1 MNEIFGIPTN
11 ALMIALLAITS
22 LIFLVVGVIGWRYP
36 LSFRLG
42 LRNLLRRRS
51 QTVLV
56 VGGLALST
64 MIITSALGIGDT
76 IDYSTKVGVYKD
88 LGGIDIQLSTSTIE
102 TQAGASF
109 SSAPVQEPSAT
120 DWFSAGIAD
129 DVASLVDGELIDASV
144 PMIVQSLPVAS
155 SVSNLS
161 EASVEIRGIGA
172 VRGDGLAMPADLQ
185 RLDPGQVLV
194 NGVLAEA
201 LDVSVGDTLLLIKG
215 VPSSVEVA
223 GIVADGGLAGSS
235 GALLMPLEEA
245 QAFFGQPGQIGAV
258 AVSLAG
264 DTETGVKASAA
275 AVERLHT
282 LDSLSGLVLNEVKAD
297 GLAAAESS
305 AEFITTLF
313 ITFGTFSILSGILL
327 IFLIFTVLAAE
338 REPELGMSR
347 AVGQQRSDL
356 VRQFVVEGLAYDL
369 IAAALGAALGV
380 VAALLLAGTITNLLT
395 GGGDLSIA
403 PRVSLR
409 SIVIGY
415 TLGLVITFVT
425 VTLAAVRI
433 SKINIIAAIRSL
445 NLPKPRREP
454 QWTLF
459 LHPVRV
465 YRQMLG
471 EVGQRNYAKALKLFL
486 LAGPRAIWD
495 FWAGLMAR
503 GPILLAIGFLFAWV
517 GVNVAGQAGVYG
529 MGVSLFFVGL
539 GQLAAWAGLPKR
551 AAYSLA
557 GLSLILY
564 WSLPTREIGRL
575 AELGT
580 NPGDFFISGLF
591 MVGGAILLFL
601 YNAEQ
606 LLTLF
611 GGVLGRF
618 GRLLPVARVSIAYP
632 VAAKGRTATTLA
644 MFSLI
649 IFTLVGTATISNT
662 FSNFLDVESGSGG
675 YEIMVQTNPFNP
687 VDVDTL
693 SAKVSDLVSGG
704 QIEQP
709 SALASALS
717 VPVQAQSP
725 GMSSPAGYVINAVDD
740 EFLRTNR
747 LEFSGLAKGY
757 ESAEQVWAALQADPT
772 LVVIDNF
779 SVDRTGDPT
788 FQADEDAFM
797 VKSIRASETA
807 FDAVPLTLTGP
818 DGDTD
823 ELAIIGVLSSA
834 PSFYGVM
841 MSADAAAALGYDDP
855 GGTLSARRYF
865 LRLPEGADARAT
877 ANAIESAFS
886 RSGLQTS
893 LLKEQLAESRS
904 SINSVFYLLQGFMGL
919 GLLIG
924 IAALGV
930 VTIRAVVE
938 RRQQIG
944 VLRAIGFQ
952 RGMVQSVFLVENMF
966 VAGLGTLIGYALA
979 LTFAYNLYLQV
990 AADQGLPFLPPWV
1003 TLIGIGVA
1011 VFAATLFTA
1020 WLHARQGAKV
1030 VIAEALRY
1038 QG

>member
-1 MNEIFGIPTN
+1 MNEIFGISAN
-11 ALMIALLAITS
+11 VLMVALLAITGVV
-22 LIFLVVGVIGWRYP
+22 FLVVAFIAWRYP

-42 LRNLLRRRS
+42 LRSLLRRRS
-51 QTVLV
+51 QTALV
-56 VGGLALST
+56 IGGLALST

-76 IDYSTKVGVYKD
+76 IDYSTKVQVYDD
-88 LGGIDIQLSTSTIE
+88 LGGIDIQISTTAVA
-102 TQAGASF
+102 TQAGPTF
-109 SSAPVQEPSAT
+109 SSGPEQEASAAEWLSVT
-120 DWFSAGIAD
+120 VAE
-129 DVASLVDGELIDASV
+129 DVAALVDGVVLDASV
-144 PMIVQSLPVAS
+144 PLILQSLPVANNT
-155 SVSNLS
+155 SNLS
-161 EASVEIRGIGA
+161 EAAVEVRGIGE
-172 VRGDGLAMPADLQ
+172 VIGDGLAMPAGLADLQ
-185 RLDPGQVLV
+185 QGEVLI
-194 NGVLAEA
+194 NSSLAEG
-201 LDVSVGDTLLLIKG
+201 LDASVDDTLLLIKG
-215 VPSSVEVA
+215 MPTSVRVAAIVP
-223 GIVADGGLAGSS
+223 DGELAGSRP
-235 GALLMPLEEA
+235 ALLMTLEAA
-245 QAFFGQPGQIGAV
+245 QAFFGQPDRVSTV
-258 AVSLAG
+258 AASIVG
-264 DTETGVKASAA
+264 DAETGIRTNAE
-275 AVERLHT
+275 AVEQLQA
-282 LDSLSGLVLNEVKAD
+282 LQSISGLVVNEVKAD
-297 GLAAAESS
+297 GVAAAESS

-338 REPELGMSR
+338 RQPELGISR

-380 VAALLLAGTITNLLT
+380 GAALLLAGTITGLLSSS
-395 GGGDLSIA
+395 DLSIT
-403 PRVSLR
+403 PRISTR

-415 TLGLVITFVT
+415 TLGLVITFFT

-433 SKINIIAAIRSL
+433 SKVNIIAAIRNL
-445 NLPKPRREP
+445 NLPKPRRES

-459 LHPVRV
+459 LHPFRV

-471 EVGQRNYAKALKLFL
+471 EAGQRNYAKALKLFL
-486 LAGPRAIWD
+486 LAGPKAIWN
-495 FWAGLMAR
+495 FWMGLAAR
-503 GPILLAIGFLFAWV
+503 GPILLAIGFLFAWI
-517 GVNVAGQAGVYG
+517 GVNLAEQAGVYG
-529 MGVSLFFVGL
+529 MGVSLFIIGAGQFVAWIGL
-539 GQLAAWAGLPKR
+539 SKR
-551 AAYSLA
+551 VAYSLS

-606 LLTLF
+606 LLTFFAGL
-611 GGVLGRF
+611 LSRF

-675 YEIMVQTNPFNP
+675 YDIMIQTNPFNP
-687 VDVDTL
+687 VDADTL
-693 SAKVSDLVSGG
+693 GNTLDELVAEG
-704 QIEQP
+704 QIEEP
-709 SALASALS
+709 SALASA
-717 VPVQAQSP
+717 VFAPVQAQSLD
-725 GMSSPAGYVINAVDD
+725 MDDSAGYAINAVDEQFFD
-740 EFLRTNR
+740 TNN
-747 LEFSGLAKGY
+747 LEFSGLANGY

-772 LVVIDNF
+772 LVVIDNY

-797 VKSIRASETA
+797 VRSIQASETS
-807 FDAVPLTLTGP
+807 FEAVPLAITGQ
-818 DGDTD
+818 DGVEHEFT
-823 ELAIIGVLSSA
+823 IIGVLSSA
-834 PSFYGVM
+834 PSFYGAM
-841 MSADAAAALGYDDP
+841 MSQDAAARLGFDGAP
-855 GGTLSARRYF
+855 GSLAVRRYF
-865 LRLPEGADARAT
+865 LRLGEGADARST

-904 SINSVFYLLQGFMGL
+904 SINSIFYLLQGFMGL

-952 RGMVQSVFLVENMF
+952 RGMVQAVFLVENMF
-966 VAGLGTLIGYALA
+966 VAGLGTLIGYGLA

-990 AADQGLPFLPPWV
+990 AADQGLAFLPPWP
-1003 TLIGIGVA
+1003 TLIGIGLAIFV
-1011 VFAATLFTA
+1011 ATLLTA